1 MTLDRLADRKI
12 LGATMTSDGIEVAYQ
27 AEPQYERLSQLE
39 QAALAGI
46 GSPDRL
52 VAKVEDDHG
61 QEQFISS
68 LGDDKRVLWTRS
80 KHGKPRVLAIVLRPT

>member
-1 MTLDRLADRKI
+1 MTLARLADRKI
-12 LGATMTSDGIEVAYQ
+12 LGATMTSHGIEVAYQ

-52 VAKVEDDHG
+52 VAKVEDDP
-61 QEQFISS
+61 ERERFSSS
-68 LGDDKRVLWTRS
+68 LGEDKRVLWTRA
-80 KHGKPRVLAIVLRPT
+80 KDGKNRVLLIAVKLT